1 MTAREKKLLLVVGV
15 MGLVGVFYAGY
26 EMILKPMQR
35 NRAEQAKLMDELSEK
50 QTLLDTMESA
60 QKRLPTAKR
69 RSLPADV
76 DVAKREYEA
85 ALGYLL
91 RSSGVPPGYTIVPK
105 DAGDV
110 RSIPD
115 IGPKRP
121 AYQRIGYDVR
131 MQKVDLPTVTKV
143 LKAYYD
149 LNLLHQ
155 ITTLDIKRVEKE
167 GSSGGFTRRGG
178 DRADLEVTLHTEAI
192 ILDGAE
198 QRRTLLPVPI
208 AFAAAGGI
216 GGYQA
221 VLHLPEAGRGIKTQQ
236 FPSVLATGAREY
248 LAMEARDVFHG
259 PLPPIVK
266 TPDPPKPP
274 EGGGWKAPPEDIAP
288 YIRLNA
294 ITTSTTGVREAV
306 AWDTATN
313 HYYEMNVRD
322 EDTASPEF
330 QFIKKYRL
338 GEKWKNLEY
347 NSWKP
352 VSKAEPFMV
361 GEEGTAT
368 QRKFQFLGYHEDG
381 LVLKELISDA
391 KDEPKAD
398 GKDAKDGKEGKDP
411 KAPEPKKAKAPAP
424 NRFDRFLEPKLTKEQ
439 MAQVSAIGGL
449 AMTKPAV
456 VEKYYVWRLGTTLA
470 TLDEKSKL
478 TEADAK
484 KLLSKGPAKEPTGA
498 ELAPA
503 PRTSN

>member
-1 MTAREKKLLLVVGV
+1 VTSREKKLLIVVAV
-15 MGLVGVFYAGY
+15 LSLKAVFYAGY
-26 EMILKPMQR
+26 SMVYKPLQR
-35 NRAEQAKLMDELSEK
+35 DRADQAKLMDELSEK
-50 QTLLDTMESA
+50 QILLDKMA
-60 QKRLPTAKR
+60 RDQKRLPTAKK

-91 RSSGVPPGYTIVPK
+91 RSNGVPAGYTIVPK
-105 DAGDV
+105 DAGDL

-115 IGPKRP
+115 IAPKKP
-121 AYQRIGYDVR
+121 AYQRIGYDIR
-131 MQKVDLPTVTKV
+131 LQKVDLPTVTKV

-155 ITTLDIKRVEKE
+155 ITMLDIKRVEKE
-167 GSSGGFTRRGG
+167 GSSGGFARRGG
-178 DRADLEVTLHTEAI
+178 DRADLEITLHTEAI

-236 FPSVLATGAREY
+236 FPSVLASGAREY

-259 PLPPIVK
+259 PLPPPVPQPPK
-266 TPDPPKPP
+266 GPDPGENKFI
-274 EGGGWKAPPEDIAP
+274 KSPPEDIAP

-294 ITTSTTGVREAV
+294 ITTSSTGVKEAV

-322 EDTASPEF
+322 EDTPSPEF
-330 QFIKKYRL
+330 QFVKKYRL

-352 VSKAEPFMV
+352 VSKAEPFVV

-368 QRKFQFLGYHEDG
+368 LRKFLFLGYHEDG
-381 LVLKELISDA
+381 LVLKELVSET
-391 KDEPKAD
+391 KDEEKPVA
-398 GKDAKDGKEGKDP
+398 KEGKDG
-411 KAPEPKKAKAPAP
+411 KAPDPKKGAKAPVP
-424 NRFDRFLEPKLTKEQ
+424 NRFDRFLEPKLSKEQ
-439 MAQVSAIGGL
+439 MAHVSAIGGL

-456 VEKYYVWRLGTTLA
+456 VEKYHVWRLGTTLA
-470 TLDEKSKL
+470 TLDDKKAM

-484 KLLSKGPAKEPTGA
+484 KLLAKGPAKEPAGA
-498 ELAPA
+498 ELAPT
-503 PRTSN
+503 PRSSN